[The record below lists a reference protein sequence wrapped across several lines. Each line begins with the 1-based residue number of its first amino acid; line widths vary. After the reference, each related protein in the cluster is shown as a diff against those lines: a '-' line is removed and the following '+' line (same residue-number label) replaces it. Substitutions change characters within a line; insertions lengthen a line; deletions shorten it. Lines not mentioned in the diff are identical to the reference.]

1 MIFQKILKK
10 DSDFGEKEPMYILSL
25 IGYIMIALLLM
36 SMMAKAR
43 PRIKEP
49 APGKALK
56 NIPMGLPSRFQLQ
69 RSSFTALLTG
79 VVFGMLTGWLT
90 WSTAGIVAAIAVATV
105 LLPMRYTF
113 TTKGISVADGAFYPW
128 NGFSGFVTKGSSLKL
143 NHPSLFGR
151 LTLFIKPAEMNNVLE
166 YVERYVKTK

>member
-1 MIFQKILKK
+1 MQ
-10 DSDFGEKEPMYILSL
+10 ILSL

-69 RSSFTALLTG
+69 RSSFMALLTG
-79 VVFGMLTGWLT
+79 LIFGMLTGWLT
-90 WSTAGIVAAIAVATV
+90 WSTAGIVLAIALTTI

-113 TTKGISVADGAFYPW
+113 TTKGISVGDAAFYPW
-128 NGFSGFVTKGSSLKL
+128 NGFSGFATKGSSLKL
-143 NHPSLFGR
+143 DHPSLFGR
-151 LTLFIKPAEMNNVLE
+151 LTLFIKPAEMSNVLE
-166 YVERYVKTK
+166 YVERYVKTR